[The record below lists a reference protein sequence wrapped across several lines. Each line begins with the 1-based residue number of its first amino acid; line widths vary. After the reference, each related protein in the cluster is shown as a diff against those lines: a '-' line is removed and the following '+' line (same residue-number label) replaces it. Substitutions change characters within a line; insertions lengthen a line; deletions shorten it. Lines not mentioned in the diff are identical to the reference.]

1 MENIIEGMKYCGRK
15 ARNLFRPSNLG
26 AKNREHYQKTYVF
39 ASHTSKNNQIAML
52 TLAAA
57 LYGLTEAP
65 ATGPALVPPWGIWV
79 VFARARTAHHID
91 KKDTATAK
99 PTEI

>member
-1 MENIIEGMKYCGRK
+1 MENIIDGMKYCGRK
-15 ARNLFRPSNLG
+15 ARNLPRPSG
-26 AKNREHYQKTYVF
+26 FRAENRKLYERTYVF
-39 ASHTSKNNQIAML
+39 ASHTSNDNQTAML

-57 LYGLTEAP
+57 LYGLTGAP
-65 ATGPALVPPWGIWV
+65 VTGPGLFPPWGIWV

-91 KKDTATAK
+91 KKDIATAK

>member
-15 ARNLFRPSNLG
+15 ARNLLRPSNLG
-26 AKNREHYQKTYVF
+26 AKNREFYQKTYVF
-39 ASHTSKNNQIAML
+39 ASHTSNDNQIAML

-65 ATGPALVPPWGIWV
+65 VTGPALLPPWGIWV